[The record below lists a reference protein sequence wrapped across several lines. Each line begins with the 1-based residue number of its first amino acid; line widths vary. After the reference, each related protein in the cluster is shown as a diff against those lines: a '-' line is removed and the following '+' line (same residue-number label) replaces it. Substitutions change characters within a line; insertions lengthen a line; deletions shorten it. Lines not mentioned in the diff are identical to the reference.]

1 MYFFQLSLTDKTRE
15 PPFPLNN
22 KSLNLQN
29 TLIYDILFHLHKADK
44 LGVTSIFHL
53 TVIQVN
59 EGLKHLHYFI

>member
-15 PPFPLNN
+15 PLFPLNN

-44 LGVTSIFHL
+44 LGVTSFFF
-53 TVIQVN
+53 
-59 EGLKHLHYFI
+59 LKFK